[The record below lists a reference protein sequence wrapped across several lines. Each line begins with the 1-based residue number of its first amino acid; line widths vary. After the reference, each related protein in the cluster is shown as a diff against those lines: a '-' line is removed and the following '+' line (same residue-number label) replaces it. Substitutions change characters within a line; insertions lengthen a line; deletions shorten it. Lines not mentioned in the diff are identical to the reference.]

1 MSAIAVRLGR
11 PRSGAPSDYGGSDDR
26 TNTRAGL
33 FLQPMVS
40 VEQRGAA
47 VSFYESLGA
56 HVLHGGR
63 DGDFVMLKVG
73 GARLGRWRTR
83 RTLSSTRARSS

>member
-1 MSAIAVRLGR
+1 
-11 PRSGAPSDYGGSDDR
+11 
-26 TNTRAGL
+26 L